1 MHARPLPHDP
11 RSRIPGDAAAFSR
24 VRLPPLALSSLW
36 RRGEQEF
43 SSQPFCLLTQ
53 EPGGLGNC
61 WKTLFSTQ
69 EKMEPG
75 MHWESREHL
84 TSGPVGAGLLPT
96 SATPEAPTVDTSLVF
111 EGQLD
116 KFLLLVDQQAPLC
129 LQGARLPPAPWTR
142 GRVK

>member
-1 MHARPLPHDP
+1 MTVWMGWRKGRRRP
-11 RSRIPGDAAAFSR
+11 SRATLSTYCSAFC
-24 VRLPPLALSSLW
+24 AH
-36 RRGEQEF
+36 
-43 SSQPFCLLTQ
+43 LTQ